1 MTEGR
6 SVSRPYDG
14 PERRK
19 LVRREMILKEDDIS
33 VIKSIIAQ
41 TFEERYKGHCRYDIE
56 PEDMKD
62 LLAFVRVFQRG
73 AMDIKGATRSL
84 LIKKVIPRVIIGT
97 LLTILADYLGL
108 LRPVL
113 NVAMKVMRG
122 GG

>member
-1 MTEGR
+1 
-6 SVSRPYDG
+6 
-14 PERRK
+14 
-19 LVRREMILKEDDIS
+19 MILREDDIA
-33 VIKSIIAQ
+33 IIAKIV
-41 TFEERYKGHCRYDIE
+41 EEKHICRYDIE

-97 LLTILADYLGL
+97 LLTMLADYLGL
-108 LRPVL
+108 LRPAL
-113 NVAMKVMRG
+113 NAAMRVMKG

>member
-1 MTEGR
+1 M
-6 SVSRPYDG
+6 V
-14 PERRK
+14 
-19 LVRREMILKEDDIS
+19 LKEDDIS
-33 VIKSIIAQ
+33 VIKNIITQ
-41 TFEERYKGHCRYDIE
+41 TIEEKYQGHCRYDIE
-56 PEDMKD
+56 PEDMEN

-84 LIKKVIPRVIIGT
+84 LIKKVIPRVLIGS

-113 NVAMKVMRG
+113 NVALKVMRG